1 MTGRAV
7 PRQMARLS
15 CGSLSVFSGLLRIL
29 ALVLAL
35 SGLLLGVA
43 APARAA
49 VTITFYSH
57 KFQLMDGLR
66 TDFPHGFVVMKGATA
81 DGTPVNVHLGFS
93 AKNIFFDVLW
103 RPVEGALDDE
113 QLTDAYVSDSIRHF
127 EMPIT
132 DDQYRA
138 VMAVEHKWR
147 TWPQP
152 SYEIDTHNCVT
163 FVKEIAVA
171 AGLSVSENRKFIHA
185 PGDFIE
191 DVAVRNAGLTGRAV
205 AAPASRA
212 PSMSALQDRVQ
223 QLQDQASRQKD
234 SQKGSN

>member
-1 MTGRAV
+1 VFRNLAFALLLAG
-7 PRQMARLS
+7 
-15 CGSLSVFSGLLRIL
+15 SVFFR
-29 ALVLAL
+29 VT
-35 SGLLLGVA
+35 
-43 APARAA
+43 PASAA

-66 TDFPHGFVVMKGATA
+66 TDFPHGFVVMKGATD
-81 DGTPVNVHLGFS
+81 DGMPVNVHLGFS

-113 QLTDAYVSDSIRHF
+113 ELTDAYVDDSIRHF
-127 EMPIT
+127 TFAIT
-132 DDQYRA
+132 DEQVRA

-171 AGLSVSENRKFIHA
+171 AGLAVSVNKKLIHA

-191 DVAVRNAGLTGRAV
+191 DVAVRNAAITGRSFA
-205 AAPASRA
+205 AAPAG
-212 PSMSALQDRVQ
+212 PPDISALQNRVE
-223 QLQDQASRQKD
+223 QLQRDATRLKASQ
-234 SQKGSN
+234 